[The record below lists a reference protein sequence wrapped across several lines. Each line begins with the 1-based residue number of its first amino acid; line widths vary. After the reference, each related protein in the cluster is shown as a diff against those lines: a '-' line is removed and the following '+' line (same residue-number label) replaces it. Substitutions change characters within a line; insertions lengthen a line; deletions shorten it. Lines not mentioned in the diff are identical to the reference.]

1 MCGAVRGRRT
11 FTVLPP
17 FYPDGTHMRK
27 IPGSPVLPYCKQWKA
42 EQLTHNPILILQLDG
57 TRFNTSP
64 FLFCS
69 VSLTRPT
76 SCGTTSPRRGSS
88 PSGSLEGRTLPI
100 LSPIP
105 VHTQDQRLQAWNGTA
120 RLVAPN
126 VYRPPALV
134 EKVLSVLIF

>member
-42 EQLTHNPILILQLDG
+42 EQLTHNPILILQLDE
-57 TRFNTSP
+57 TKFNTSP

-69 VSLTRPT
+69 VSLTRPM
-76 SCGTTSPRRGSS
+76 SCGTTSPRRGLS

-100 LSPIP
+100 LTSTGSYPRSKITSMEWHSQ
-105 VHTQDQRLQAWNGTA
+105 V
-120 RLVAPN
+120 VAPN
-126 VYRPPALV
+126 VYRPPA
-134 EKVLSVLIF
+134 